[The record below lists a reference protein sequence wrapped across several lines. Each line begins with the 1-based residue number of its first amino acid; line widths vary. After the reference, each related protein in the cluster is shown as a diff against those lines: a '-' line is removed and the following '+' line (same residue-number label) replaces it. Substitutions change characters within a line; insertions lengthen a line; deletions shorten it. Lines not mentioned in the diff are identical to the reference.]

1 MKKNYFVLI
10 FCVLFAVT
18 NLMAQREVV
27 TFVGENVNTSQYVQ
41 LSKVVITNQT
51 AHWSDSITY
60 PDTTIV
66 LNVGTGIEENVEE
79 PVFAFAPNR
88 PNPFEGHTDVTLQ
101 VTDAGV
107 LTMDLFD
114 MLGRCVNS
122 LSLSSLQLG
131 QHQFHITV
139 AAPGPYVLTARQ
151 NGRTSSVK
159 MIAHSSAGSN
169 QISYTGHQSSW
180 LPILKKVISKSFH
193 YNDVLVFTGYT
204 NVGGEEFASKSVTR
218 ESITTET
225 ITLPFVWDEDGFVCG
240 KSGVVDIDGNIYHTV
255 QIGEQCWMKENMRAT
270 RFTTGLGIELQ
281 FGETQSRS
289 VPYRYLPGDIESN
302 VPIYGYLYNWP
313 AAMNMRSSS
322 NTVPS
327 GIQGI
332 CPDGWHVPSDEE
344 FLLLFDY
351 VASVDDYVCEESD
364 DPTRPAI
371 ARALCSTELWRE
383 YGRNPCSPGGNSAV
397 GNATGLSIVPAG
409 CYYNYSQA
417 VTTSAYVWTCT
428 ERPDTWQDDA
438 YYQHFDFGLS
448 FIQNSSAWKDG
459 GYSVRCLRNPDI
471 K

>member
-1 MKKNYFVLI
+1 MKKNYFVLA
-10 FCVLFAVT
+10 FCFLFVMT
-18 NLMAQREVV
+18 NVMAQREVI

-41 LSKVVITNQT
+41 LTKVVITNQT

-66 LNVGTGIEENVEE
+66 LNVGTGITETVEE
-79 PVFAFAPNR
+79 SVFGLAPNR
-88 PNPFEGHTDVTLQ
+88 PNPFEGHTDVDLQ
-101 VTDAGV
+101 VTEAGA
-107 LTMDLFD
+107 LTIDLFD

-122 LSLSSLQLG
+122 MSLPSLQPG

-139 AAPGPYVLTARQ
+139 AAPGPYLLTARQ

-159 MIAHSSAGSN
+159 MIAQSSAGGN
-169 QISYTGHQSSW
+169 QIVYAGPTTSLSSF
-180 LPILKKVISKSFH
+180 LKKVISKSFH
-193 YNDVLVFTGYT
+193 YNDVLTFTGYAIIKGKE
-204 NVGGEEFASKSVTR
+204 VAGQPVTR
-218 ESITTET
+218 ESVVTET
-225 ITLPFVWDEDGFVCG
+225 ITLPFVLEDEEFVCG
-240 KSGVVDIDGNIYHTV
+240 VSAAVDVDGNIYHSV

-270 RFTTGLGIELQ
+270 RFSTGLGIELQ
-281 FGETQSRS
+281 FGETQSRT

-302 VPIYGYLYNWP
+302 VPLYGYLYNWP

-332 CPDGWHVPSDEE
+332 CPDGWHVPSDAE
-344 FLLLFDY
+344 FLLLYDY
-351 VASVDDYVCEESD
+351 VASVDEYVCEHRDSL
-364 DPTRPAI
+364 PAI
-371 ARALCSTELWRE
+371 AKALCSTELWRE
-383 YGRNPCSPGGNSAV
+383 YNRNPCSPGGNADM

-459 GYSVRCLRNPDI
+459 GYSVRCLRN
-471 K
+471 